1 MQKIKK
7 VLISFFMLAIVLVFS
22 GCATINYRIDRNDD
36 GSIYETF
43 SVDLNV
49 DEIKTAGYTDSDILN
64 LKNRLEDDFER
75 SIVAFSLRYSL
86 YVPETKSY
94 IDENFEY
101 TNGWDGNSYTLKL
114 KFKTAYMYYLF
125 YNISSED
132 PYEPIRREEEGT
144 FFKKIIFE
152 DQTIYSDITLFDYAD
167 YLLAFPEFDI
177 DDVECSYTY
186 ATNNYR
192 WRSDDVDET
201 SYDGNNY
208 TYTWSLSSSDFDKT
222 IQLYF
227 YSANEVSWL
236 IVITFCTLFVC
247 AILLII
253 AIIKVKKKNKN

>member
-1 MQKIKK
+1 MKQIKK
-7 VLISFFMLAIVLVFS
+7 IIISFFILAIVLVFS
-22 GCATINYRIDRNDD
+22 GCATVNYRIDRNSD

-43 SVDLNV
+43 SVSLDV
-49 DEIKTAGYTDSDILN
+49 DEIKSAGYSDTDILN
-64 LKNRLEDDFER
+64 LKNKIEDDFER

-86 YVPETKSY
+86 YVLETKTY

-101 TNGWDGNSYTLKL
+101 TNGWDGNSYILKL
-114 KFKTAYMYYLF
+114 KFKTVYMYYLF

-132 PYEPIRREEEGT
+132 PYEPIRTEEEGT
-144 FFKKIIFE
+144 FFKKIIYE
-152 DQTIYSDITLFDYAD
+152 DQTIYNEITVFDYAD
-167 YLLAFPEFDI
+167 YLFDFPEFDV

-201 SYDGNNY
+201 SFDGDNY
-208 TYTWSLSSSDFDKT
+208 TYTWNLSSTDFNKT

-227 YSANEVSWL
+227 YVANEVSWL
-236 IVITFCTLFVC
+236 VVITFSTLFVC

-253 AIIKVKKKNKN
+253 AIIKAKKKSKN